1 MENEQNSEIRFI
13 KLNNLVDDL
22 SIKLIEKIT
31 NNPDF
36 EKKINDT
43 SDIVLVEML
52 YLLVKNENFEKAIIV
67 RDVILNRGI
76 PFDSKLNEYD
86 EQINKNIL

>member
-76 PFDSKLNEYD
+76 PFDSKLKE
-86 EQINKNIL
+86 

>member
-31 NNPDF
+31 NNPYL

-76 PFDSKLNEYD
+76 PFDSKLKEYD

>member
-1 MENEQNSEIRFI
+1 MENEQNSEILFI

-76 PFDSKLNEYD
+76 PFDSKLKE
-86 EQINKNIL
+86 